1 MTKNIGKYI
10 LVGLIVMFVLV
21 FMFKIYIVV
30 DPGEKAVIFNKATG
44 NLRVTPNEGFY
55 FLVPLIE
62 EPTVYDM
69 KARTYT
75 MSIATLEG
83 EIKGDDS
90 LQALTSDGQTV
101 LLDISV
107 RYHPDVDNLDKLHR
121 RLGVDFVN
129 KVLRPQVRS
138 IVRMI
143 VSEYPV
149 LDVYSG
155 KRMLIQSA
163 IEKNLRDSFKKNF
176 ITCEEVLLR
185 NVQFSR
191 EFQQAI
197 ENKQIAQ
204 QEAQRMKYVLEK
216 QELEKKRKIIE
227 AEGESESLR
236 LKGKALADNPSA
248 DPVRIHQAAWPPTSR
263 PSSPT
268 RTRSLI
274 SLILSRAR
282 KSKPRPVHARDRSDR
297 RFLQRQNFRAE
308 GPGRTGLLHHARR
321 RPGQKHHFQPRIR
334 PYCRRSS
341 PPSAPRSTTGK
352 RGSTRKNSAKC
363 FSKTTKNGIS
373 STPSCIRWSARS
385 GRNKIRA
392 IEDQDIRLSDLRIGI
407 AARIGNLQ
415 GIRKDHRGLF
425 VAAEQLRR
433 AMARDKLTRAEAQ
446 KRIQSQ
452 FPLKEK
458 LKVANYTIDSSGS
471 FENTRANTMEVFHLL
486 KKDFNLL

>member
-1 MTKNIGKYI
+1 MENINQVFKSGGDMTKNIGKYI
-10 LVGLIVMFVLV
+10 LTGLIIIFVLI
-21 FMFKIYIVV
+21 FLFKIYIIV

-62 EPTVYDM
+62 QPTVYDM

-90 LQALTSDGQTV
+90 LQALTADGQTV

-107 RYHPDVDNLDKLHR
+107 RYHPDGENLDKLHR
-121 RLGVDFVN
+121 RLGIDFVN

-155 KRMLIQSA
+155 KRLLIQA
-163 IEKNLRDSFKKNF
+163 QIEKELRDSFKKNY
-176 ITCEEVLLR
+176 IICEEVLLR

-191 EFQQAI
+191 DFQQAI

-236 LKGKALADNPSA
+236 LKGRALADNPA
-248 DPVRIHQAAWPPTSR
+248 LIQYEYIKLLAPNVQAIVTDQN
-263 PSSPT
+263 T
-268 RTRSLI
+268 I
-274 SLILSRAR
+274 FNF
-282 KSKPRPVHARDRSDR
+282 SD
-297 RFLQRQNFRAE
+297 FLKN
-308 GPGRTGLLHHARR
+308 
-321 RPGQKHHFQPRIR
+321 QK
-334 PYCRRSS
+334 
-341 PPSAPRSTTGK
+341 K
-352 RGSTRKNSAKC
+352 
-363 FSKTTKNGIS
+363 
-373 STPSCIRWSARS
+373 
-385 GRNKIRA
+385 
-392 IEDQDIRLSDLRIGI
+392 
-407 AARIGNLQ
+407 
-415 GIRKDHRGLF
+415 
-425 VAAEQLRR
+425 
-433 AMARDKLTRAEAQ
+433 
-446 KRIQSQ
+446 
-452 FPLKEK
+452 
-458 LKVANYTIDSSGS
+458 
-471 FENTRANTMEVFHLL
+471 
-486 KKDFNLL
+486 